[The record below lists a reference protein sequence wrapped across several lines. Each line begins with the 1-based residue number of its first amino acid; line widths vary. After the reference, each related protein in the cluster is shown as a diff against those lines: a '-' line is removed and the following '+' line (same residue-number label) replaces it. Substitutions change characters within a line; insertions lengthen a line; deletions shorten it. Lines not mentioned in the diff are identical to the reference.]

1 MPVVS
6 VTFLDGKGSPRFLF
20 RAWSGLAKAP
30 GVMTGGR
37 FFSKTLSMSRKH
49 NKLDETIPPA
59 INKAAALLAEA
70 MRQENV
76 TRKEMAERL
85 KTSQRPGESL
95 AQSKSQSLAFQRE
108 PSGGNRRATG
118 EIDAHLTLSQVTTN
132 NGNH

>member
-1 MPVVS
+1 MAGPVVS

-20 RAWSGLAKAP
+20 LGALVWLGKGPPESGW
-30 GVMTGGR
+30 TGGPFLHR
-37 FFSKTLSMSRKH
+37 PLSMSRKH

-85 KTSQRPGESL
+85 KTSSAQVDRLLNPNHNPSL
-95 AQSKSQSLAFQRE
+95 SSL
-108 PSGGNRRATG
+108 SRAAAIVG
-118 EIDAHLTLSQVTTN
+118 RQVKLTLI
-132 NGNH
+132 